1 MRFASGAKFAILS
14 FLCVMALAA
23 SMGFAIS
30 SLLTRSVEDWEWEN
44 TAALA
49 RREVERTGVD
59 ALLTAP
65 RGVVAREASQR
76 EFARLLQGLPEVV
89 RVKVWDR
96 HATVLWSNEP
106 RLIGQRFPDNDELNA
121 ALAGDV
127 SVEMKTLAARE
138 NAYERGSFSVLAE
151 VYVPIFSKTTGQVI
165 GVIEVYKSPLR
176 LLATIQRG
184 RLVVWSISLAGALVL
199 YLVLFPLVR
208 QVYGRHVR
216 EEALRAHTARLEAQ
230 VTERTQ
236 QLEAQRAALFQAEKV
251 AAMGQLLAGV
261 AHELNNPLSA
271 IVGYTQ
277 LMLMRIDSGPM
288 AEQLDRVAQSAE
300 RCTRIVKN
308 FLSLAR
314 RHLPQR
320 QRVRLNALVEEAV
333 ELLAYPFRIDNV
345 EVTCRL
351 GKDLPQMWADPHQLQ
366 QVLVNLLTNAHH
378 AMRAAAQPRRIVLT
392 TRYETATDRVVLTV
406 ADSGPGVP
414 TDLQARIFEP
424 FFTTKS
430 PGQGTG
436 LGLSLCRGIVEGHGG
451 ALRLETT
458 PGGGATFV
466 AELPIGVAP
475 TALEEAPVV
484 EPMRPTVRK
493 TILVVDDEPD
503 VATLL
508 AEALAL
514 DGHQVDTVH
523 NGSDAL
529 ERLRGRGYHLIFSD
543 MKMPGMSGAEFY
555 RTVAQNL
562 PGVERRMIFVTGDS
576 MNVTTRRFL
585 EETGAASLGK
595 PFGIDEIR
603 RLVHAHPASIGED
616 VPDAPVTARS

>member
-121 ALAGDV
+121 A
-127 SVEMKTLAARE
+127 LAARE

-616 VPDAPVTARS
+616 APDAPGTARS

>member
-1 MRFASGAKFAILS
+1 MRFASGATFAILS

-121 ALAGDV
+121 ALA
-127 SVEMKTLAARE
+127 ARE

-230 VTERTQ
+230 
-236 QLEAQRAALFQAEKV
+236 RAALFQAEKV

-277 LMLMRIDSGPM
+277 LMLMRTDSGPM
-288 AEQLDRVAQSAE
+288 AEQLDRVAQSAQ
-300 RCTRIVKN
+300 RCTRIMKN

-351 GKDLPQMWADPHQLQ
+351 GKDLPQMWAEPHQLQ

-616 VPDAPVTARS
+616 APDAPGTARS

>member
-14 FLCVMALAA
+14 FLCVMTLAV

-277 LMLMRIDSGPM
+277 LMLMRTDSGPM
-288 AEQLDRVAQSAE
+288 AEQLDRVAQSAQ

>member
-121 ALAGDV
+121 ALA
-127 SVEMKTLAARE
+127 ARE

-184 RLVVWSISLAGALVL
+184 RLVAWSISLAGALVL

-216 EEALRAHTARLEAQ
+216 EEALRAHTAR
-230 VTERTQ
+230 
-236 QLEAQRAALFQAEKV
+236 LEAQRAALFQAEKV

-277 LMLMRIDSGPM
+277 LMLMRTDSGPM
-288 AEQLDRVAQSAE
+288 AEQLDRVAQSAQ
-300 RCTRIVKN
+300 RCTRIMKN

-351 GKDLPQMWADPHQLQ
+351 GKDLPQMWAEPHQLQ

-424 FFTTKS
+424 FFATKS
-430 PGQGTG
+430 PGPGTG

-484 EPMRPTVRK
+484 EPMRSTVRK

-616 VPDAPVTARS
+616 APDAPGTARS

>member
-1 MRFASGAKFAILS
+1 
-14 FLCVMALAA
+14 ALAV

-121 ALAGDV
+121 ALA
-127 SVEMKTLAARE
+127 ARE

-184 RLVVWSISLAGALVL
+184 RLVAWSISLAGALVL

-216 EEALRAHTARLEAQ
+216 EEA
-230 VTERTQ
+230 
-236 QLEAQRAALFQAEKV
+236 
-251 AAMGQLLAGV
+251 
-261 AHELNNPLSA
+261 
-271 IVGYTQ
+271 
-277 LMLMRIDSGPM
+277 
-288 AEQLDRVAQSAE
+288 
-300 RCTRIVKN
+300 
-308 FLSLAR
+308 
-314 RHLPQR
+314 
-320 QRVRLNALVEEAV
+320 V

-351 GKDLPQMWADPHQLQ
+351 GKDLPQMWAEPHQLQ

-406 ADSGPGVP
+406 ADSGP
-414 TDLQARIFEP
+414 
-424 FFTTKS
+424 
-430 PGQGTG
+430 
-436 LGLSLCRGIVEGHGG
+436 
-451 ALRLETT
+451 
-458 PGGGATFV
+458 
-466 AELPIGVAP
+466 
-475 TALEEAPVV
+475 
-484 EPMRPTVRK
+484 
-493 TILVVDDEPD
+493 
-503 VATLL
+503 
-508 AEALAL
+508 
-514 DGHQVDTVH
+514 
-523 NGSDAL
+523 
-529 ERLRGRGYHLIFSD
+529 
-543 MKMPGMSGAEFY
+543 
-555 RTVAQNL
+555 
-562 PGVERRMIFVTGDS
+562 
-576 MNVTTRRFL
+576 
-585 EETGAASLGK
+585 
-595 PFGIDEIR
+595 
-603 RLVHAHPASIGED
+603 
-616 VPDAPVTARS
+616 

>member
-1 MRFASGAKFAILS
+1 MRLASGAKFAVLS
-14 FLCVMALAA
+14 LLCVMALAV
-23 SMGFAIS
+23 SMGLAIS
-30 SLLTRSVEDWEWEN
+30 SRLTRSVEEWEWAN

-121 ALAGDV
+121 ALA
-127 SVEMKTLAARE
+127 ARE

-184 RLVVWSISLAGALVL
+184 RLVAWSISLAGALVL

-230 VTERTQ
+230 VKERTQ
-236 QLEAQRAALFQAEKV
+236 QREAQRAALFQAEKV
-251 AAMGQLLAGV
+251 AAMDQLLAGV

-277 LMLMRIDSGPM
+277 LMLMRTDSGPM
-288 AEQLDRVAQSAE
+288 AEQLDRVAQSAQ
-300 RCTRIVKN
+300 RCTRIVTN
-308 FLSLAR
+308 FRSLAR
-314 RHLPQR
+314 QHLPQR
-320 QRVRLNALVEEAV
+320 HRVRLNALVEEAV
-333 ELLAYPFRIDNV
+333 ELLACPFRIDNV
-345 EVTCRL
+345 EVTCWL

-378 AMRAAAQPRRIVLT
+378 AMRAAAPPRRIVLT

-414 TDLQARIFEP
+414 TDLQTRIFEP

-484 EPMRPTVRK
+484 EPMRPTVSK

-514 DGHQVDTVH
+514 DGHQVDTAH

-529 ERLRGRGYHLIFSD
+529 TRLRGRAYDLIFSD

-595 PFGIDEIR
+595 PFGIAEIR
-603 RLVHAHPASIGED
+603 RLVHAPPASIG
-616 VPDAPVTARS
+616 S

>member
-216 EEALRAHTARLEAQ
+216 EEALRAHTAR
-230 VTERTQ
+230 
-236 QLEAQRAALFQAEKV
+236 LEAQRAALFQAEKV

-616 VPDAPVTARS
+616 APDAPGTARS

>member
-127 SVEMKTLAARE
+127 SVEMKTLA
-138 NAYERGSFSVLAE
+138 E

-165 GVIEVYKSPLR
+165 GVIEVYKSPVR

-230 VTERTQ
+230 
-236 QLEAQRAALFQAEKV
+236 RAALFQAEKV

-277 LMLMRIDSGPM
+277 LMLMRTDSGPM
-288 AEQLDRVAQSAE
+288 AEQLDRVAQSAQ
-300 RCTRIVKN
+300 RCTRIVTN
-308 FLSLAR
+308 FRSLAR
-314 RHLPQR
+314 QHLPQR
-320 QRVRLNALVEEAV
+320 RRVRLNALVEEAV
-333 ELLAYPFRIDNV
+333 ELLAGPFRIDNV
-345 EVTCRL
+345 EVTCWL

-378 AMRAAAQPRRIVLT
+378 AMRAAAQPRRILLT

-406 ADSGPGVP
+406 ADRGPGVP

-616 VPDAPVTARS
+616 APDAPGTARS